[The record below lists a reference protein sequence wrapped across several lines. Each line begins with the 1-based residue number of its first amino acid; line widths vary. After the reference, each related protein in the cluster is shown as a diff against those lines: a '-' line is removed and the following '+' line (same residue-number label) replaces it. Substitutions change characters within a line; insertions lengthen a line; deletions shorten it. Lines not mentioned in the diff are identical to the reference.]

1 MQRANIKWSFL
12 TIIDIATA
20 GYAKST
26 IDVLYVR

>member
-1 MQRANIKWSFL
+1 MQRAIIKWSLL